1 MNQCEFICELN
12 RRLSGLPD
20 EDINKS
26 IDYYCELIDDYIE
39 DGKSEEEA
47 VAALGNIDDIVN
59 QIYTDIPLS
68 KIVKAKVK
76 PNRALRAWEIILLVL
91 GSPIWLSIMIA
102 VLAVVFSVYI
112 VLWSVVISLYSVV
125 LSVAVTSLV
134 LFIGILVSV
143 LKGLFLNAVIF
154 LALTL
159 VLTGLTILLFV
170 GTNYFAKAMIIV
182 SKLIFKSIKQLFIGR
197 SAK

>member
-1 MNQCEFICELN
+1 MNRCEFIFELN
-12 RRLSGLPD
+12 SRLSGLPE

-26 IDYYCELIDDYIE
+26 LDYYSELIDDYIE

-47 VAALGNIDDIVN
+47 VASLGSIDDIVS
-59 QIYTDIPLS
+59 QIYTDTPLS
-68 KIVKAKVK
+68 KIVKAKVR
-76 PNRALRAWEIILLVL
+76 PNRALRVWEIILIVL

-102 VLAVVFSVYI
+102 VLAVVLSVYV

-134 LFIGILVSV
+134 LFIGILVSA
-143 LKGLFLNAVIF
+143 LKGLYLNAVIF

-159 VLTGLTILLFV
+159 LLAGLTILLFI
-170 GTNYFAKAMIIV
+170 GTNYFTKAMVFV
-182 SKLIFKSIKQLFIGR
+182 SKLIVKSIKNMFVRR

>member
-1 MNQCEFICELN
+1 MNQCDFICELN
-12 RRLSGLPD
+12 RRLSGLPE

-47 VAALGNIDDIVN
+47 VAALGDIDDIVN
-59 QIYTDIPLS
+59 QIYTDTPLS

-159 VLTGLTILLFV
+159 VLAGLTILLFV

>member
-12 RRLSGLPD
+12 RRLSGLPE

-47 VAALGNIDDIVN
+47 VAALGDIDDIVN
-59 QIYTDIPLS
+59 QIYTDTPLS

-76 PNRALRAWEIILLVL
+76 PNRALRAWEIILIVL

-159 VLTGLTILLFV
+159 VLAGLTILLFV

-197 SAK
+197 GAK